1 MSIYKRARRRQ
12 FQRGGGASFDAP
24 NGTLPTAQERVQQ
37 AIESAA
43 LDGWGYGGEPPMQG
57 PPGVWEAPV
66 APNGPRPG
74 ARPRRLKDLRWP
86 SPRRLLPSPAKRL
99 SKRQQYKALSTLQ
112 IRAPRATLFC
122 QQRRERKE
130 VLFAKKIAGFKR
142 SPGRGGT
149 YRRRPESQWRC

>member
-24 NGTLPTAQERVQQ
+24 NQRLPSAQERVQQ

-43 LDGWGYGGEPPMQG
+43 LDWGYGGEPPMQG
-57 PPGVWEAPV
+57 PAVWAPV
-66 APNGPRPG
+66 APNGPKAG
-74 ARPRRLKDLRWP
+74 ARPRRLTDLRWP
-86 SPRRLLPSPAKRL
+86 SHRQKFPLPAKRL
-99 SKRQQYKALSTLQ
+99 SKRQQYKALATLQ

-130 VLFAKKIAGFKR
+130 VLFAKKIAGFKK
-142 SPGRGGT
+142 SPGRGGS